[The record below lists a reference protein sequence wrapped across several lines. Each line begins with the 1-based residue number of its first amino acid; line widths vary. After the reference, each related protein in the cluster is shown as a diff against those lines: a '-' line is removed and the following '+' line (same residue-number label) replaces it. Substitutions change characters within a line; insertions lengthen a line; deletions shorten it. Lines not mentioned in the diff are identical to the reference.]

1 MRKIGNYIALGFLWL
16 FSLQPFLILY
26 LYSDLLYHIIR
37 LIGYRRAVINENLRY
52 AFPDKSKD
60 ELRDIR
66 LKFYRGFCDVL
77 IETIKVQSM
86 SEKQMRKRVI
96 FNNMDYTNQIEHLN
110 KDVIAVMGHYGCWE
124 WIPSLA
130 LHSNHVACATYRP
143 LKNAEFDTYML
154 KLRGRWGSL
163 NFTMRD
169 TMRELI
175 KIKRQNKNFIIGLI
189 ADQSPDRN
197 KIQYWTQFLNQN
209 TAVLLGPEKMAKA
222 FKAPV
227 VFMKMTRVKRGHYQV
242 DIIPLV
248 EDPVSTNDF
257 EITELHLKCLEDII
271 RERPEDWLWSHK
283 RWKYSQERE
292 IINE

>member
-1 MRKIGNYIALGFLWL
+1 MRKLGNYFALGFLWL
-16 FSLQPFLILY
+16 FSLQPFCVLY
-26 LYSDLLYHIIR
+26 LYSDLLYHFIR

-52 AFPDKSKD
+52 AFPDKSKE
-60 ELRDIR
+60 ELREIR

-77 IETIKVQSM
+77 IETIKIQSM
-86 SEKQMRKRVI
+86 SEKQMRKRMV
-96 FNNMDYTNQIEHLN
+96 FTNMEYINQKANER
-110 KDVIAVMGHYGCWE
+110 KDVVAIMGHYGCWE
-124 WIPSLA
+124 WIPSVA
-130 LHSNHVACATYRP
+130 LHSSHVACATYRP
-143 LKNAEFDTYML
+143 LKNVQFDKYML

-163 NFTMRD
+163 NFTMRN

-175 KIKRQNKNFIIGLI
+175 KVKRENKNFLIGLI

-197 KIQYWTQFLNQN
+197 KIQYWTSFLNQN

-227 VFMKMTRVKRGHYQV
+227 VFMKMSRVKRGYYQV

-248 EDPVSTNDF
+248 EDAASTSEY
-257 EITELHLKCLEDII
+257 EITELHLKCLENII

-283 RWKYSQERE
+283 RWKYSEIRE
-292 IINE
+292 IQN